1 MNAARRPTF
10 CVISRGEHAL
20 AILLRD
26 VLAELGVHAVPP
38 SMSAAADLVL
48 VHVDL
53 AEGAGRSERQLRAFA
68 TGGPTIA
75 ILPFMDEGLIAAA
88 DRAGASSWYALGTPL
103 DLLANA
109 VRQVLADRRSIGAT
123 Q

>member
-1 MNAARRPTF
+1 MNAVRRPTF

-20 AILLRD
+20 TILLRD
-26 VLAELGVHAVPP
+26 VLAELGVHPVPP

-53 AEGAGRSERQLRAFA
+53 AEGASTSERQLRAFA
-68 TGGPTIA
+68 TAGATIA
-75 ILPFMDEGLIAAA
+75 ILPFMDDGLIAAA
-88 DRAGASSWYALGTPL
+88 GRAGASSWYALGTPL

-109 VRQVLADRRSIGAT
+109 VRQALVDRPLIGAA